1 MTANEVFY
9 LWSERRKG
17 QIATAVAESPTS
29 RTDEQ
34 GITALSFRPTGTPDP
49 R

>member
-1 MTANEVFY
+1 MANAVFY

-34 GITALSFRPTGTPDP
+34 GTTALSFVPTGSPEP